1 MKNFF
6 FNQCDINSA
15 ITEKMST
22 YYTNSL
28 IAPHRK
34 TDLRKIKP
42 IFINN
47 FALKQYIV
55 KYGLSYI

>member
-1 MKNFF
+1 
-6 FNQCDINSA
+6 
-15 ITEKMST
+15 MST

-47 FALKQYIV
+47 FDLKQYIV